1 MRIDHVLVEQDSGEE
16 LIFFRFVNP
25 TPGIW
30 TIQVVIVNDTGSES
44 DFHIW
49 LPLDG
54 FLQGDTYFLR
64 PSPYVTLTEPSNAG
78 DVITVTAYDDAGGG
92 FFAPSG
98 RGYTRLGRI
107 KPELSAPGV
116 NIDTVLGVRTG
127 TDLAAAFVAGAAAQF
142 MQWAVEERNRPWV
155 ESRELKSYLI
165 RGAVR
170 DEEGSYPNRETGYGK
185 LDISGTFDV
194 LAGV

>member
-1 MRIDHVLVEQDSGEE
+1 MILKETYQEA
-16 LIFFRFVNP
+16 IFNAIKK
-25 TPGIW
+25 GS
-30 TIQVVIVNDTGSES
+30 TIIA
-44 DFHIW
+44 
-49 LPLDG
+49 P
-54 FLQGDTYFLR
+54 
-64 PSPYVTLTEPSNAG
+64 
-78 DVITVTAYDDAGGG
+78 DV
-92 FFAPSG
+92 
-98 RGYTRLGRI
+98 
-107 KPELSAPGV
+107 
-116 NIDTVLGVRTG
+116 
-127 TDLAAAFVAGAAAQF
+127 AAAFVAGAAAQF